1 VTRDSRNNPPRS
13 ERPQDASPAVEVG
26 QPPAMLVADLRPGD
40 IVSDRYKILS
50 IVGRGA
56 AATVYVVEQ
65 VLIKKRFALKM
76 LVSNAASP
84 RSKRRFQNE
93 AQAASKLDHPNLVRA
108 IDFGVHDNGC
118 LFMVMDLVDGK
129 TLGEHL
135 KQVGRLSV
143 EQALNI
149 FIPICFALE
158 YAHEQGVIHRDLK
171 PSNII
176 LEAHDL
182 SGTVLVPK
190 VVDFG
195 IAKLIEDVDAEALT
209 RTGEV
214 FGTPLYMS
222 PEQCSGDKVDRRSDI
237 YSLGCV
243 LYEALTGTPPF
254 CGQSALETMMQH
266 STQKIPPMF
275 EASLGT
281 EFPEALET
289 IIDRMLAKDPIDRY
303 QRCFTL
309 ADHLIR
315 LQRGEPVGALPRLV
329 ALKSDVAASLLKPKF
344 IVVYSLLALFLILLG
359 VQILRTP
366 KQQSPATVAT
376 TATKSDANESP
387 AVGLAE
393 ELKFDRPTAGS
404 EELQLPHFDAGNASG
419 KRIFHF
425 GSEPKDL
432 TFTFHSDIC
441 YRTQLPNGE
450 SKETR
455 RLARGD
461 VEIPPNTPILFESSV
476 LMTMYR
482 PYLLRSFK
490 PDDLDGLKFNC
501 DQLIQDKIDTGC
513 FNVVMAYASGLKGLR
528 KLCFCNVPLNAEG
541 LANLKLDEMP
551 QLISLVI
558 EHSQVDGKDLARLP
572 VLRRLRVLEYCDGK
586 SIPALLTKLIPLWR
600 ATAKNESAA
609 HELTLRRDGLSDED
623 LSIICN
629 ANLRTLDIRM
639 NRDLTAAGLA
649 HVEKLKGLQELTLSG
664 QDFDPI
670 FLHQLAAKMNLRD
683 FDVDRVSWTTAQ
695 KQQLQRGL
703 KCHVSFIDSSKPRD
717 Q

>member
-1 VTRDSRNNPPRS
+1 
-13 ERPQDASPAVEVG
+13 
-26 QPPAMLVADLRPGD
+26 MLVPDLQPGD
-40 IVSDRYKILS
+40 IVCERYKVLS
-50 IVGRGA
+50 VVGRGA

-65 VLIKKRFALKM
+65 ILIKKRFALKM
-76 LVSNAASP
+76 LTSNAASP

-129 TLGEHL
+129 TLSQHL

-143 EQALNI
+143 EQTLNI

-176 LEAHDL
+176 LETHDL
-182 SGTVLVPK
+182 AGTVLVPK

-214 FGTPLYMS
+214 FGTPFYMS

-243 LYEALTGTPPF
+243 MYEALTGTPPF

-266 STQKIPPMF
+266 STQKIPPMS

-281 EFPEALET
+281 QFPEALET

-315 LQRGEPVGALPRLV
+315 LQRGESVGALPQLV
-329 ALKSDVAASLLKPKF
+329 ALKSEFAAKLLDPQYTF
-344 IVVYSLLALFLILLG
+344 AYLISALALFVVLVAI
-359 VQILRTP
+359 QIPLTLKQSSHATP
-366 KQQSPATVAT
+366 AAPATKPDV
-376 TATKSDANESP
+376 NESP
-387 AVGLAE
+387 AAGLLE
-393 ELKFDRPTAGS
+393 DNNFNRPSDGS
-404 EELQLPHFDAGNASG
+404 EELQLPHFNAGSLTG

-425 GSEPKDL
+425 GKEPKDL
-432 TFTFHSDIC
+432 THTFGSSVNF
-441 YRTQLPNGE
+441 RTQLPNGDL
-450 SKETR
+450 KDIR
-455 RLARGD
+455 YWARGD
-461 VEIPPNTPILFESSV
+461 VTVPPNTPIMFDASV
-476 LMTMYR
+476 LMAMYR
-482 PYLLRSFK
+482 PYLLRSFQ
-490 PDDLDGLKFNC
+490 PDDLDALKFNF
-501 DQLIQDKIDTGC
+501 DAIIQDKIDTGC

-528 KLCFCNVPLNAEG
+528 KLYFCNVPLNAEG

-551 QLISLVI
+551 HLMTIDI
-558 EHSQVDGKDLARLP
+558 EHTLVDGKDLARLP

-586 SIPALLTKLIPLWR
+586 NVSALLTKLIPLWNG
-600 ATAKNESAA
+600 ADA
-609 HELTLRRDGLSDED
+609 HSSGPTTHDLSLRRDGLTDAD
-623 LSIICN
+623 LSMISS
-629 ANLRTLDIRM
+629 ANNLKSLDIRT
-639 NRDLTAAGLA
+639 NPKLTPAGLENL
-649 HVEKLKGLQELTLSG
+649 EKLRSLQALTLSG
-664 QDFDPI
+664 QDFEPA
-670 FLHQLAAKMNLRD
+670 FLHRLAMKMNLRD
-683 FDVDRVSWTTAQ
+683 LDVDRVSWTQAQ
-695 KQQLQRGL
+695 KDQLQRGL
-703 KCHVSFIDSSKPRD
+703 KSHVSIIAVERIHN
-717 Q
+717 